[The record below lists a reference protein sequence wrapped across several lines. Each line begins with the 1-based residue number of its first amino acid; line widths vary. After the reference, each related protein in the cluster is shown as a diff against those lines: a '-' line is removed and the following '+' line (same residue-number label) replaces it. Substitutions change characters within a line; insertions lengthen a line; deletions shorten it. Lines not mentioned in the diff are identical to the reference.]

1 MQQPKAV
8 VIGSGVAGLAAAIRL
23 SVMGYEVNVFE
34 RNAYAGGKLSAFE
47 KDGFLFDAGPSLF
60 TQPHNIEE
68 LFAFAGEP
76 IEDYFQ
82 YQNVP
87 LSCKY
92 FYENGK
98 QVHAWTNADQ
108 LADELHTQL
117 GEDKEAVKNYLRKSE
132 TLYNNIGNI
141 FLNHSLHKRS
151 TWLQKPILKALQT
164 VRPAHLT
171 STLHHFNQTSFQTK
185 EAVQLFDRF
194 ATYNGSNPY
203 QTPGMM
209 SLIPHLELNEGT
221 FYPTGGM
228 ISITNA
234 LLKLAEKK
242 CVRIHYQTPVQRII
256 HRAGEVKG
264 VVVNNE
270 NVDADVVVSNADV
283 YFTYQQLLGDGYQ
296 SKKVLKQ
303 ERSCSGVI
311 FYWGMNRAFSNL
323 HLHNIFFS
331 KNYASEFTA
340 LFRQQRLYHD
350 PTVYVNITSKM
361 EEGLAPKG
369 MENWFVLINAPSNV
383 GQNWEAMRLQ
393 LRQQVIDKLSRLL
406 QTNIEEAIAVEE
418 YLDPI
423 RIEERTGS
431 YMGSLYGTSSNGKM
445 AAFLRHPNFTKKI
458 RGLYFCGG
466 SVHPGGGIPLCF
478 KSAQI
483 ATDLIKEDF
492 LKHPVHS

>member
-1 MQQPKAV
+1 MRQPKAV

-23 SVMGYEVNVFE
+23 TVQGFEVDVFE
-34 RNAYAGGKLSAFE
+34 RNAYAGGKLSFFE

-60 TQPHNIEE
+60 TQPQNVEE

-82 YQNVP
+82 YQQVP

-98 QVHAWTNADQ
+98 QVSAWTNAEQ
-108 LADELHTQL
+108 LADELHEQL
-117 GEDKEAVKNYLRKSE
+117 GEDKEAVKNYLHKSE
-132 TLYNNIGNI
+132 TLYNNIGRI

-151 TWLQKPILKALQT
+151 TWLQKSILKALQT
-164 VRPAHLT
+164 VRPSHLT
-171 STLHHFNQTSFQTK
+171 GTLHGFNQAAFKTN

-221 FYPTGGM
+221 FYPKGGM

-234 LLKLAEKK
+234 LVKLAEKK
-242 CVRIHYQTPVQRII
+242 GVRIHYNTAVQSII
-256 HRAGEVKG
+256 HHQGEVKG
-264 VVVNNE
+264 VVAADE
-270 NVDADVVVSNADV
+270 NIAADVVVSNADV
-283 YFTYQQLLGDGYQ
+283 YFTYQQLLDDHYQ
-296 SKKVLKQ
+296 TKKVLKQ

-311 FYWGMNRAFSNL
+311 FYWGMNREFSNL

-340 LFRQQRLYHD
+340 LFKQQRLYND

-361 EEGLAPKG
+361 ENGLAPKG

-383 GQNWEAMRLQ
+383 GQNWEAMRVQ
-393 LRQQVIDKLSRLL
+393 LRQQVIDKLSRIL

-431 YMGSLYGTSSNGKM
+431 FMGSLYGTSSNGKM

-458 RGLYFCGG
+458 QGLYFCGG

-492 LKHPVHS
+492 LKHPVH

>member
-1 MQQPKAV
+1 MPQPKAV

-23 SVMGYEVNVFE
+23 SVMGYEADVFE

-60 TQPHNIEE
+60 TQPQNIEE

-76 IEDYFQ
+76 MDAYFQ
-82 YQNVP
+82 YRQVP

-98 QVHAWTNADQ
+98 QVQAWTNAEQ
-108 LADELHTQL
+108 LADELHVQL
-117 GEDKEAVKNYLRKSE
+117 GESKEAVLQYLSKSE
-132 TLYNNIGNI
+132 TLYDNIGRI

-151 TWLQKPILKALQT
+151 TWLQKPVLKALQT
-164 VRPAHLT
+164 VRAAHLT
-171 STLHHFNQTSFQTK
+171 GTLHSFNQSSFKTT

-234 LLKLAEKK
+234 LVKLAEKK
-242 CVRIHYQTPVQRII
+242 AVRIHYNTPVQRII

-270 NVDADVVVSNADV
+270 NIEADIVVSNADV
-283 YFTYQQLLGDGYQ
+283 YFTYQQLLGDSYQ

-311 FYWGMNRAFSNL
+311 FYWGMNREFSNL

-340 LFRQQRLYHD
+340 LFRQQRLYND

-369 MENWFVLINAPSNV
+369 MENWFLLINAPSNV
-383 GQNWEAMRLQ
+383 GQNWEAMRVQ
-393 LRQQVIDKLSRLL
+393 LRQQVIEKLSRLL
-406 QTNIEEAIAVEE
+406 QTNIEEAIATEE

-445 AAFLRHPNFTKKI
+445 AAFLRHPNFTKRI
-458 RGLYFCGG
+458 QGLYFCGG

-478 KSAQI
+478 KSAKI
-483 ATDLIKEDF
+483 ATELIQQDYQQQRI
-492 LKHPVHS
+492 H

>member
-1 MQQPKAV
+1 MRQPKAV
-8 VIGSGVAGLAAAIRL
+8 VIGSGVAGLAGAVRL
-23 SVMGYEVNVFE
+23 AVQGYEVDVFE
-34 RNAYAGGKLSAFE
+34 RNAYAGGKLSFFE

-68 LFAFAGEP
+68 LFAYAGEP
-76 IEDYFQ
+76 MDEYFR
-82 YQNVP
+82 YQQVP

-98 QVHAWTNADQ
+98 QVSAWTNAQ
-108 LADELHTQL
+108 ELADELHSQL
-117 GEDKEAVKNYLRKSE
+117 GEDKDAVKNYLNKSE
-132 TLYNNIGNI
+132 TLYNNIGRI

-151 TWLQKPILKALQT
+151 TWLQKSILKALQT

-171 STLHHFNQTSFQTK
+171 GTLHGFNQASFKTA

-221 FYPTGGM
+221 FYPAGGM

-234 LLKLAEKK
+234 LVKLAEKK
-242 CVRIHYQTPVQRII
+242 GVRIHYNTAVQRII
-256 HRAGEVKG
+256 HHNGQVQG
-264 VVVNNE
+264 VVAGDE
-270 NVDADVVVSNADV
+270 NIEAEVVLSNADV
-283 YFTYQQLLGDGYQ
+283 YFTYQQLLDDHDQ
-296 SKKVLKQ
+296 TKKVLKQ

-311 FYWGMNRAFSNL
+311 FYWGMNREFTNL

-331 KNYASEFTA
+331 NNYAAEFDT
-340 LFRQQRLYHD
+340 LFKQQRLYND

-383 GQNWEAMRLQ
+383 GQDWETMRVQ
-393 LRQQVIDKLSRLL
+393 LREQVIDKLSRLL

-423 RIEERTGS
+423 RIE
-431 YMGSLYGTSSNGKM
+431 LH
-445 AAFLRHPNFTKKI
+445 AASFQVLFLAVAKGPNVI
-458 RGLYFCGG
+458 SAVVARLPRSARQSGLQAFA
-466 SVHPGGGIPLCF
+466 PAPALLLF
-478 KSAQI
+478 
-483 ATDLIKEDF
+483 
-492 LKHPVHS
+492 